1 MSQRRKKKVIKEARH
16 VRLYHYFMTTP
27 AWRDL
32 SCYARAG
39 YLEISISYGGTN
51 SNNGRIPYSV
61 REMAKNLNI
70 SVPTARRRVFKELVD
85 HGFIIETKRGRYGK
99 KRRYASEW
107 RLTEFKCDVTDQLP
121 THAYRNW
128 KGSAQSISTEDF
140 VHRAHSGEVHG
151 GGIGRC

>member
-1 MSQRRKKKVIKEARH
+1 MSWARKKKVMKEARH
-16 VRLYHYFMTTP
+16 VRLYHSLMTAP

-32 SCYARAG
+32 NSYARAG
-39 YLEISISYGGTN
+39 YLEISMRYGGPG
-51 SNNGRIPYSV
+51 SYNGSIPYSV

-70 SVPTARRRVFKELVD
+70 SVPTVRKRVFKELVD

-99 KRRYASEW
+99 KRCYASEW

-128 KGSAQSISTEDF
+128 KGSAQSISTQDF
-140 VHRAHSGEVHG
+140 VQRAQSN
-151 GGIGRC
+151 